1 VAVEVRLFE
10 HDDFQAICIEAARYF
25 NLPEQFI
32 EKDYYVT
39 EALRIAASSQE
50 GHIVFKG
57 GTSLS
62 KGWHLLERFSEDL
75 DLFVNPGSYTPAL
88 GTNGIDRELRR
99 LRDAVADHPGLT
111 FDQDRSRTFGGF
123 GRDDY
128 FLYAGK
134 FLEIAGIPAMVK
146 LEVGIQSGTFPVERV
161 RLSSF
166 ASDLLRERGLQNTA
180 EDLEPFEMD
189 LIHFRRT
196 FVEKLFTIH
205 GKVERLK
212 ADGHRLGRD
221 SRHYADL
228 FVLGGTPEVLA
239 MIESEEYAQIRAD
252 YDEKSKQ
259 FFPKSYRPPDGLRFN
274 NSDALFLPGDLRKI
288 VEDDYYKDCR
298 PLFRGEPP
306 AFERVV
312 QRLRGLAERL

>member
-1 VAVEVRLFE
+1 M
-10 HDDFQAICIEAARYF
+10 
-25 NLPEQFI
+25 
-32 EKDYYVT
+32 
-39 EALRIAASSQE
+39 
-50 GHIVFKG
+50 
-57 GTSLS
+57 
-62 KGWHLLERFSEDL
+62 
-75 DLFVNPGSYTPAL
+75 
-88 GTNGIDRELRR
+88 
-99 LRDAVADHPGLT
+99 ADHPGLT

-128 FLYAGK
+128 FLYAGN
-134 FLEIAGIPAMVK
+134 FVEIAGIPATVK

-180 EDLEPFEMD
+180 EDLETFEMD

-221 SRHYADL
+221 ARHYADL
-228 FVLGGTPEVLA
+228 FVLGGTPEVLS

-259 FFPKSYRPPDGLRFN
+259 FFPKSYRPPDGLRFHK
-274 NSDALFLPGDLRKI
+274 SDALFLPGDLRKI
-288 VEDDYYKDCR
+288 VEEDYYKDCR
-298 PLFRGEPP
+298 PLFRDEPP
-306 AFERVV
+306 AFELVV
-312 QRLRGLAERL
+312 QRLRGLAESL